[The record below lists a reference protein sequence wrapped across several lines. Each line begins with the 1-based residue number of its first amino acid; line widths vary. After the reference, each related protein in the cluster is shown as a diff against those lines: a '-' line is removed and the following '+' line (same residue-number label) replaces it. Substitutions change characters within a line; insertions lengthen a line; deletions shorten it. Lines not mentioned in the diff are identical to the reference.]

1 MMWQPDSRVLEAS
14 VLLVTLGK
22 SLALNYKSVEDW
34 ILVFALPRYVLALSE
49 ASLGSQG
56 AGRQTCIF
64 FSFQDS

>member
-1 MMWQPDSRVLEAS
+1 MLWRPEDWVPKAC
-14 VLLVTLGK
+14 VLLVTLGNHRLLITDLGEHCT
-22 SLALNYKSVEDW
+22 S
-34 ILVFALPRYVLALSE
+34 VFALPRYVLALPK